1 MAWIPDP
8 NRALVL
14 IKRVRSRENL
24 VPDAM
29 ELFEVFF
36 VEALEDT
43 PSAEADVDQVVGSL
57 RDLAQEF
64 CVPYELDSDENS
76 ETLAAALYI
85 QATCLVRVVR
95 LQGYEGG
102 DVQEIFR
109 GVTSLQRSLAATG
122 VDFDSFG
129 NSSAEREI
137 AVSAIL
143 EFIVA
148 RVGIGIAVQNEDYQ
162 EAFGFL
168 GEVLDWSLSRSILEK
183 RHEPFEDLL
192 PEVPDKATWSVQEI
206 LEEALEVEGWV
217 TGLGRDERIDWRA
230 IQSVCNNIKFTPYA
244 EHTNRADI
252 LMGWTLDQLTPDQHR
267 SIYRRQEDD
276 IAERRLQTYFLTDDL
291 WQALSD
297 RARQALIT
305 ADRAFVDS
313 TSGRRV
319 RDPGRTSIATE
330 EALHQYFWEPFI
342 EWTEGQGIIE
352 KQRFAGLLAVR
363 ERLPG
368 VAAPLT

>member
-64 CVPYELDSDENS
+64 CVPYEPDSDENP

-95 LQGYEGG
+95 LQGYESD

-109 GVTSLQRSLAATG
+109 GVTSLQKSLAATG
-122 VDFDSFG
+122 VDSNSFG

-137 AVSAIL
+137 TVSAIL
-143 EFIVA
+143 EFML
-148 RVGIGIAVQNEDYQ
+148 R
-162 EAFGFL
+162 
-168 GEVLDWSLSRSILEK
+168 
-183 RHEPFEDLL
+183 
-192 PEVPDKATWSVQEI
+192 
-206 LEEALEVEGWV
+206 GWV
-217 TGLGRDERIDWRA
+217 
-230 IQSVCNNIKFTPYA
+230 
-244 EHTNRADI
+244 
-252 LMGWTLDQLTPDQHR
+252 
-267 SIYRRQEDD
+267 
-276 IAERRLQTYFLTDDL
+276 
-291 WQALSD
+291 
-297 RARQALIT
+297 
-305 ADRAFVDS
+305 
-313 TSGRRV
+313 
-319 RDPGRTSIATE
+319 
-330 EALHQYFWEPFI
+330 
-342 EWTEGQGIIE
+342 
-352 KQRFAGLLAVR
+352 
-363 ERLPG
+363 
-368 VAAPLT
+368 